1 MYCMAPAQRKPT
13 AFCKLR
19 SENHCSVLTNRVGL
33 VNLRREQLCV
43 RVREEGWR
51 DAQWVEVLAGQA

>member
-1 MYCMAPAQRKPT
+1 MYCIAPAQRKPR

-19 SENHCSVLTNRVGL
+19 SGNHCSVLTNRVGL
-33 VNLRREQLCV
+33 VDLRENNSV

-51 DAQWVEVLAGQA
+51 DAQWIQALAGQA